1 MLKTAI
7 QILYYNYLFLLK
19 FLMQQKA
26 LPRDRVDAGDGIY
39 ARDVFP
45 IPVMPP
51 TNQAYPE
58 KAPASNAKQGSP
70 EMRA

>member
-7 QILYYNYLFLLK
+7 QVLYYNYLFLLK

-39 ARDVFP
+39 ARDAFP
-45 IPVMPP
+45 ILMMPA

-58 KAPASNAKQGSP
+58 KAPASNAKQALP